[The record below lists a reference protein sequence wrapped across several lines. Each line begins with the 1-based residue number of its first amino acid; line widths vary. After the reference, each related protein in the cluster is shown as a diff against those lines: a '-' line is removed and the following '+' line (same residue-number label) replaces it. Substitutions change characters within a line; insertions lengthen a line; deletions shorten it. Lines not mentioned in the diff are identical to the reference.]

1 MHLDF
6 DWIVD
11 KRVAGCEGAR
21 TESDLEY
28 LKNKGVGALVR
39 LAPEIPMTR
48 TLVEAHG
55 IEDCYEPIRNRA
67 AASQEKID
75 RVLKFIHCALD
86 QGKRVAVSCNAGH
99 GRTGTILACYLVSR
113 DYTVEQAK
121 EQLLRCRPG
130 CEEALRNSDQMNA
143 INEFARRYHRSA
155 SDK

>member
-1 MHLDF
+1 MDLDF

-28 LKNKGVGALVR
+28 LKNKGIGALVR

-48 TLVEAHG
+48 TRVEAHG
-55 IEDCYEPIRNRA
+55 VEDFYEPVRDRA
-67 AASQEKID
+67 APSQDQID
-75 RVLKFIHCALD
+75 RVLEFIHCALD

-99 GRTGTILACYLVSR
+99 GRTGAILACYLVSVGC
-113 DYTVEQAK
+113 TVEQAK
-121 EQLLRCRPG
+121 EQLLRYRPD
-130 CEEALRNSDQMNA
+130 CEEALKNPDQMDA
-143 INEFARRYHRSA
+143 INEFARRSHRSA